1 MNIFLS
7 VRASAETLYRAW
19 STGLSGWSCTWRVR
33 VRVRVV
39 PRLVDGLV
47 RMVLYLEGVKMEGV
61 EMRCGRWEELWIWA
75 LGLGLRHLVWVWV
88 LVL

>member
-1 MNIFLS
+1 MVSLS
-7 VRASAETLYRAW
+7 EADEHLLERA
-19 STGLSGWSCTWRVR
+19 GLCRD
-33 VRVRVV
+33 VV